1 MIGVEVAERTLALPL
16 VRLVEI
22 LADMVV
28 LLCVAEEVVEDE
40 RSGEGAVATT
50 GEEEDEGGGRRE
62 GEGGVCTEEDIL
74 EEWLCREYVRRA
86 GAGVEVSLGGVGTRT

>member
-28 LLCVAEEVVEDE
+28 LLCVAEEVGEDE

-50 GEEEDEGGGRRE
+50 GEGEDEGGGRRE

-74 EEWLCREYVRRA
+74 EEWLCREYVRRV
-86 GAGVEVSLGGVGTRT
+86 GAGVEVSLGAVGTRT

>member
-28 LLCVAEEVVEDE
+28 LLCVAEEVGEDE
-40 RSGEGAVATT
+40 RSGEGAVAMT

>member
-1 MIGVEVAERTLALPL
+1 MLPL

-22 LADMVV
+22 LVDMVV
-28 LLCVAEEVVEDE
+28 LLCVAEEVGEDE

-62 GEGGVCTEEDIL
+62 EEGEVCMEGEIL
-74 EEWLCREYVRRA
+74 EEWLWREYVRRV
-86 GAGVEVSLGGVGTRT
+86 GAGVVVSLGGVGTRT